1 MKKRVFLAAAA
12 IALLAYACTM
22 DPDEK
27 EIRANAEGY
36 LQAVGDYHFDD
47 ALPYSSRHT
56 REKTIPVFKELLE
69 CSDTAY
75 VNSNRP
81 SEFTFN
87 EVRRTSDTTAV
98 IYYHKH
104 TPIKDVDDSLTL
116 LYEDGHWLADVHLGV
131 IPFLNSTKENVEPN
145 PFPDIKNF
153 VKHPASE
160 LKPSDLIPKGDSV
173 IHTKIK

>member
-1 MKKRVFLAAAA
+1 MKKRIFLAAAA
-12 IALLAYACTM
+12 IALLVGACIM

-27 EIRANAEGY
+27 EIRANAKGY

-47 ALPYSSRHT
+47 ALPYASRHT
-56 REKTIPVFKELLE
+56 REKSIPVFKKLLE

-81 SEFTFN
+81 SEFTFH
-87 EVRRTSDTTAV
+87 EVRRISDTTAV

-116 LYEDGHWLADVHLGV
+116 LYEDGHWLADVHLGA
-131 IPFLNSTKENVEPN
+131 IPFLNTNKENAQPV
-145 PFPDIKNF
+145 PFPKIKGL
-153 VKHPASE
+153 VKHPVSD
-160 LKPSDLIPKGDSV
+160 LKRSDLIPKGDSV
-173 IHTKIK
+173 IHQRIK